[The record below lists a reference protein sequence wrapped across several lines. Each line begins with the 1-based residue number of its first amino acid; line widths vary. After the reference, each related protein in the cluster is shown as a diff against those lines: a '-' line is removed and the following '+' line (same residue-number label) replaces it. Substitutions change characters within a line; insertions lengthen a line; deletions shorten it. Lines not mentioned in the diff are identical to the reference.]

1 MDSLNSYG
9 PIIEQ
14 CLLPY
19 TTIPYAYGQVQ
30 CRPVFDRERQ
40 SFLLITEGWQGAKR
54 IHGCLVHI
62 DIIAGKVWIQR
73 DDTDGG
79 IAYTLVEAGIPK
91 EQIVL
96 GFQEPRVRP
105 YTDYAVA

>member
-1 MDSLNSYG
+1 MDTLTQYRT
-9 PIIEQ
+9 IIEQ

-19 TTIPYAYGQVQ
+19 TAIPYATGHVQ

-62 DIIAGKVWIQR
+62 DIIEGKIWIQR

-79 IAYTLVEAGIPK
+79 ITYALVEAGIPK
-91 EQIVL
+91 DQIVL
-96 GFQEPRVRP
+96 GFQEASVRP